1 MQCCTVFL
9 NRKSAKRWEANKN
22 PVGREPGLK
31 GTASGKIIPPIY
43 LPPHLVRASNRCKE
57 GHWFNSCL
65 RTTPLEV
72 KEISAL
78 MRGTCETV
86 IKRG

>member
-1 MQCCTVFL
+1 MLHSISQSKKCKEVGGQQ
-9 NRKSAKRWEANKN
+9 KSGRAGTGIKGYGKWEDYT
-22 PVGREPGLK
+22 PH
-31 GTASGKIIPPIY
+31 IP
-43 LPPHLVRASNRCKE
+43 PPHLVRASNRCKE